1 VIAVSPHQ
9 RYVKRKDNLLI
20 SRNLKHFAAS
30 GATARLVL
38 TGMLVLGLAFTAR
51 AQSDESQNGLEGT
64 WRLEVKV
71 FTDCSGQKTLAR
83 PIFKAL
89 AAFSKGG
96 TLTLT
101 TAGQL
106 PSVATTALGV
116 WRHTFGHYYTAVSE
130 TFLFSSP
137 VVLLPPNTIR
147 LTRAIEIV
155 DDDTFTDTIAQ
166 EILDPDGNQIATGC
180 GATTAT
186 RFK

>member
-1 VIAVSPHQ
+1 MRLCENLCSRMSTTSVTGGLVRLRSSPDVLSNALPQ
-9 RYVKRKDNLLI
+9 GGAMNVT
-20 SRNLKHFAAS
+20 SRS
-30 GATARLVL
+30 
-38 TGMLVLGLAFTAR
+38 
-51 AQSDESQNGLEGT
+51 

-71 FTDCSGQKTLAR
+71 FTDCSDQKTLAR

-130 TFLFSSP
+130 AFLFSSP
-137 VVLLPPNTIR
+137 VVLQPPNTLR

-155 DDDTFTDTIAQ
+155 DDDTFTDRIAQ
-166 EILDPDGNQIATGC
+166 DILDPNGNLIATGC
-180 GATTAT
+180 GATTGT
-186 RFK
+186 RFR